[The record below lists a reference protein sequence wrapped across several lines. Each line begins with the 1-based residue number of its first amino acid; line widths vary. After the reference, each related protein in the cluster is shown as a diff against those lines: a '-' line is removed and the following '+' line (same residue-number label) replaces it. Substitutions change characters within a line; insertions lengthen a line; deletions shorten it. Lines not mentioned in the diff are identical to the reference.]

1 MNWLRTWLLSRQLDA
16 RLRQRRVARTFRSEA
31 AKRGQS
37 TEWKR
42 RAAKCREVMG

>member
-31 AKRGQS
+31 AKMGQS
-37 TEWKR
+37 TELR
-42 RAAKCREVMG
+42 RRVARHRETFG